1 MIHDGPAVV
10 SNFVSAGLV
19 LGVRVKAERLLE
31 FASQP
36 SKFTRQDF
44 EPGHFT
50 ASAVLADGAANR
62 VFLIHH
68 PKIERWLQP
77 GGHIEA
83 ADASVA
89 AAAAREAEEETGFRL
104 DRAAAVPVALSI
116 HRIAAWGREPA
127 HLHLDLQFLFRL
139 AVGSSRSDAEL
150 GGRWF
155 SLDSPEAAG
164 AFEHTRERIELLLQV
179 DRNG

>member
-1 MIHDGPAVV
+1 MIHDGRAVV

-19 LGVRVKAERLLE
+19 LGVPVEPERVLE
-31 FASQP
+31 LASQP
-36 SKFTRQDF
+36 SKFTRRDF

-50 ASAVLADGAANR
+50 ASAVLADGDTNR
-62 VFLIHH
+62 AFLIRH
-68 PKIERWLQP
+68 PKLERWLQP
-77 GGHIEA
+77 GGHIEPT
-83 ADASVA
+83 DTSIA
-89 AAAAREAEEETGFRL
+89 AAAAREAEEETGFGV
-104 DRAAAVPVALSI
+104 DRAAVVPVALSI
-116 HRIAAWGREPA
+116 HRIPAWGREPS

-164 AFEHTRERIELLLQV
+164 AFGHTRERIELLLQV

>member
-19 LGVRVKAERLLE
+19 LGVPVESERVLE
-31 FASQP
+31 LASQP
-36 SKFTRQDF
+36 SKFTRRDF

-50 ASAVLADGAANR
+50 ASAVLADGDTNR
-62 VFLIHH
+62 IFLIRH
-68 PKIERWLQP
+68 PKLERWLQP
-77 GGHIEA
+77 GGHIEPT
-83 ADASVA
+83 DTSIA
-89 AAAAREAEEETGFRL
+89 AAAAREAEEETGFGV

-116 HRIAAWGREPA
+116 HRIPAWGREPS
-127 HLHLDLQFLFRL
+127 HLHLDLQFLFRTE
-139 AVGSSRSDAEL
+139 ADSGCSRAEL
-150 GGRWF
+150 PGRWF